1 MFCFIGKSDISV
13 LENFLQ
19 NKNKNTNY
27 DRFMIDSTHFII
39 YYKSNTYEIQ

>member
-13 LENFLQ
+13 VENILQ
-19 NKNKNTNY
+19 NKNTND